1 MVSVAANPIA
11 KAGPPRGI
19 RPSRGYRVF
28 QAVNGVVLTGV
39 IVVTLLPFVNII
51 ARSFSGESFIR
62 SGQVSLWPRGFNLT
76 TYERVMTDSLFWT
89 NYRNTVVYTV
99 VATAIAMVMTTC
111 YAYVLSKKHLKGRGL
126 LVGIAVFTMFFH
138 GGLIPNYVLVNS
150 LGMRNTIWAIV
161 IPNAINVFNLL
172 VMKAFFESL
181 PVELEEAAAVDGS
194 NTYRTLL
201 RIILPLSKAVLA
213 TMVLFYAVM
222 FWNSWF
228 SAFLYLDKQDM
239 FPVTVYLR
247 NMIVGATTGSDS
259 SSSSDFA
266 LQVSANIRAVTVVLT
281 ALPIMLVY
289 PFIQRYF
296 VSGVML
302 GAVKG

>member
-1 MVSVAANPIA
+1 VVSAIQ
-11 KAGPPRGI
+11 
-19 RPSRGYRVF
+19 PSRGYRVF
-28 QAVNGVVLTGV
+28 RAVNGVVLTGV
-39 IVVTLLPFVNII
+39 VVVTLLPFFNII
-51 ARSFSGESFIR
+51 ARSFSGETYIR

-76 TYERVMTDSLFWT
+76 TYKRVMTDPLFWT
-89 NYRNTVVYTV
+89 NYGNTVLYTV

-111 YAYVLSKKHLKGRGL
+111 YAYVLSKKHLKGRSL
-126 LVGIAVFTMFFH
+126 LVGIAIFTMFFN
-138 GGLIPNYVLVNS
+138 GGLIPNYVLVNT

-161 IPNAINVFNLL
+161 VPNAINVFNLL

-181 PVELEEAAAVDGS
+181 PVELEEAAAVDGA

-201 RIILPLSKAVLA
+201 QIVLPLSKAVLA

-222 FWNSWF
+222 YWNSWF
-228 SAFLYLDKQDM
+228 SAFLYLDKQEM

-247 NMIVGATTGSDS
+247 NMIVGATTGSDN

-266 LQVSANIRAVTVVLT
+266 LQVGANIRAVTVVLT